1 MFMAIGIRSNYFMK
15 QVKTVYGFWRNGE
28 SLLMDIELHFGVMK
42 AFRNYL
48 GVTVVKRYKNTK
60 DH

>member
-1 MFMAIGIRSNYFMK
+1 MPRTGKFTDRK
-15 QVKTVYGFWRNGE
+15 WVYGFWRNGE